1 MFIKIRVDHPS
12 VLQSSVKVTVKS
24 LCSEFCLLAS
34 CCLTKDWNLPPWLN
48 VIFWE
53 KKQLDFQQNGLFHF
67 FWEMCKFFRVLYQH
81 HLWSE
86 ANAVIRLWV
95 VTWGG
100 PVTLPASIICRKLQV
115 TDNTHN
121 IRAKPPEQSGSYL
134 HFLRCAFLP
143 VITCSSFPTF
153 GVLYLYE
160 RLGSIVFH
168 VSCPKSVW

>member
-1 MFIKIRVDHPS
+1 MFLSNLSKWQLNHCPLNS
-12 VLQSSVKVTVKS
+12 VFWRPAVWQKTEICLHDLMSSFKEKNNNLIFDKMVFFT
-24 LCSEFCLLAS
+24 FLL
-34 CCLTKDWNLPPWLN
+34 
-48 VIFWE
+48 
-53 KKQLDFQQNGLFHF
+53 
-67 FWEMCKFFRVLYQH
+67 EMCTFFRVLYQH

-86 ANAVIRLWV
+86 ANAVIRLRV

-153 GVLYLYE
+153 GVLYLYV
-160 RLGSIVFH
+160 RSGSIIFH